1 MVGWEKQVCAVKR
14 KRNVNLEGQMSNIKI
29 QNLTKRYGDM
39 LALNDVSLTIE
50 SGEFL
55 ILLGPSGCGKTTLL
69 RCIAGLE
76 IPDEGQIIIGDKVIF
91 SSEKNIFIPPGDRN
105 LGMVFQSYALWPHM
119 TVRDNMKFGLDVMK
133 MPVQQADKR
142 LAKVLTDLGMS
153 ELRDRYPS
161 ELSGGQQQRVALGR
175 LLAAEPA
182 VFLMDEP
189 LSNLDAR
196 LRMDMRVEL
205 KKFQASTGST
215 TVYVTHDQTE
225 AMTMATRVVVMK
237 NGNIQQVS
245 PPTQLYKNPQNTFVA
260 DFIGMPRIN
269 LLSAKRSKRARSV
282 FTNGDIELD
291 IGWCPDQNEIIIGA
305 RPEDLTICKATKHKS
320 SNFAV
325 SSVLPNGPE
334 VIVQLIG
341 GSTSLLARVNHD
353 VNLQQGELMEISFDK
368 KALNIYDAETG
379 QLMDR
384 PES

>member
-1 MVGWEKQVCAVKR
+1 
-14 KRNVNLEGQMSNIKI
+14 
-29 QNLTKRYGDM
+29 
-39 LALNDVSLTIE
+39 
-50 SGEFL
+50 
-55 ILLGPSGCGKTTLL
+55 
-69 RCIAGLE
+69 
-76 IPDEGQIIIGDKVIF
+76 
-91 SSEKNIFIPPGDRN
+91 
-105 LGMVFQSYALWPHM
+105 
-119 TVRDNMKFGLDVMK
+119 
-133 MPVQQADKR
+133 
-142 LAKVLTDLGMS
+142 
-153 ELRDRYPS
+153 
-161 ELSGGQQQRVALGR
+161 
-175 LLAAEPA
+175 
-182 VFLMDEP
+182 MDEP

-269 LLSAKRSKRARSV
+269 LLSAKRPKRAGSV
-282 FTNGDIELD
+282 FTNGDIEVD
-291 IGWCPDQNEIIIGA
+291 IGWCPDQNKIIIGA
-305 RPEDLTICKATKHKS
+305 RPEDLAICKATKHKS

-379 QLMDR
+379 QLINR
-384 PES
+384 PEG

>member
-1 MVGWEKQVCAVKR
+1 
-14 KRNVNLEGQMSNIKI
+14 MSNIKI
-29 QNLTKRYGDM
+29 QKLTKRYGDM

-76 IPDEGQIIIGDKVIF
+76 IPDEGQIIIGDKVVF
-91 SSEKNIFIPPGDRN
+91 CSEKNIFISPGERN

-119 TVRDNMKFGLDVMK
+119 TVRENMKFGLDVMK

-153 ELRDRYPS
+153 ELQDRYPS

-205 KKFQASTGST
+205 KKCQASTGST

-269 LLSAKRSKRARSV
+269 LLSAKRPKRAGSV
-282 FTNGDIELD
+282 FTNGDIEVD
-291 IGWCPDQNEIIIGA
+291 IGWCPDQNKIIIGA
-305 RPEDLTICKATKHKS
+305 RPEDLAICKATKHKR

-379 QLMDR
+379 QLINR
-384 PES
+384 PEG

>member
-1 MVGWEKQVCAVKR
+1 
-14 KRNVNLEGQMSNIKI
+14 MSNIKI
-29 QNLTKRYGDM
+29 QKLTKRYGDM

-76 IPDEGQIIIGDKVIF
+76 IPDEGQIIIGDKVVF

-119 TVRDNMKFGLDVMK
+119 TVRDNMKFGLDVVK

-161 ELSGGQQQRVALGR
+161 ELSGGQQQRVALR

-225 AMTMATRVVVMK
+225 AMTMATR
-237 NGNIQQVS
+237 
-245 PPTQLYKNPQNTFVA
+245 L
-260 DFIGMPRIN
+260 
-269 LLSAKRSKRARSV
+269 
-282 FTNGDIELD
+282 
-291 IGWCPDQNEIIIGA
+291 W
-305 RPEDLTICKATKHKS
+305 
-320 SNFAV
+320 
-325 SSVLPNGPE
+325 
-334 VIVQLIG
+334 
-341 GSTSLLARVNHD
+341 
-353 VNLQQGELMEISFDK
+353 
-368 KALNIYDAETG
+368 
-379 QLMDR
+379 
-384 PES
+384 

>member
-1 MVGWEKQVCAVKR
+1 MVGWEEQVCAVKR

-39 LALNDVSLTIE
+39 LALNNVSLTIE

-76 IPDEGQIIIGDKVIF
+76 TPDEGQIIIGDKVVF

-269 LLSAKRSKRARSV
+269 LLSAKRPKRAGSV

-305 RPEDLTICKATKHKS
+305 RPEDLAICKATNYKS
-320 SNFAV
+320 GNFAV

-379 QLMDR
+379 QLINR